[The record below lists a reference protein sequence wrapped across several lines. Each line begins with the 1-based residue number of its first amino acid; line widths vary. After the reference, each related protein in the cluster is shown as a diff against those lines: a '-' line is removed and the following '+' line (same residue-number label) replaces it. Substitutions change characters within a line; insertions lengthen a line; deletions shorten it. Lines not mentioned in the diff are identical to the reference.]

1 MKHPANSVEVAALSP
16 DFMGFIFF
24 AKSPRF
30 VGDDFVMP
38 SIPSSVRKVGVFVNE
53 SSERILFLSKKYS
66 FDFVQLHGDE
76 PIAPLAE
83 LKSNGLKIVKAFRVD
98 IDFNFE
104 TTVPYQKYADYFLFD
119 TKGKHYGGNN
129 ETFNWGLLKNYNQ
142 QIPFLLSGGLNRNNL
157 SSLSVTEG
165 MNCVGYDF
173 NSGVEIEPGF
183 KDIDKVK
190 QVIKFLRTENLTS
203 QI

>member
-1 MKHPANSVEVAALSP
+1 MKDPTNIVEVAMLSP
-16 DFMGFIFF
+16 DWMGFIFYE
-24 AKSPRF
+24 KSPRF

-38 SIPSSVRKVGVFVNE
+38 SIPSSIKKVGVFVNE

-76 PIAPLAE
+76 PIAQLAE
-83 LKSNGLKIVKAFRVD
+83 LKSNGLKIVKAFRID

-142 QIPFLLSGGLNRNNL
+142 QIPFLLSGGLNRNNI
-157 SSLSVTEG
+157 SSLSVVEG
-165 MNCVGYDF
+165 TNCVGYDF
-173 NSGVEIEPGF
+173 NSGVEIEPGV

-190 QVIKFLRTENLTS
+190 QVIKFLR
-203 QI
+203 QKI